1 MIAFAKLAF
10 FGFIALSV
18 VYIVVQLWSRRLH
31 RAKLHHQWEEE
42 GRQGDRAEFVRA
54 GLRAYDRSMRPKLVL
69 LVYVLPIVVIGAI
82 IVVTNF

>member
-18 VYIVVQLWSRRLH
+18 VYIVVQLWSRRRH

-54 GLRAYDRSMRPKLVL
+54 GLREYDRSMRPKLVL